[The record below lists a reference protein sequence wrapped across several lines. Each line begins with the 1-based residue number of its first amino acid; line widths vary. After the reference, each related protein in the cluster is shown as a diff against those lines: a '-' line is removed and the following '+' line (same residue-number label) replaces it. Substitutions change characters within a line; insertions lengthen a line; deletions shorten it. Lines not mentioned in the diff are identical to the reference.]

1 MRGVAVAVGGLLLV
15 GGAAIVVLAD
25 QQRVAEITHLQQQID
40 QVDARLDDARDENL
54 RLAER
59 LTTVRTQIADDDA
72 ALGDTTGFLP

>member
-15 GGAAIVVLAD
+15 GGAAVAVLAD
-25 QQRVAEITHLQQQID
+25 QQRVAEIAHLHEQID
-40 QVDARLDDARDENL
+40 QVDARLDDAREQNL

-59 LTTVRTQIADDDA
+59 LTTLRTQIAVDDA

>member
-15 GGAAIVVLAD
+15 GGAAVAVLAD
-25 QQRVAEITHLQQQID
+25 QQRVAEIAHLHDQID
-40 QVDARLDDARDENL
+40 QVGARLDDAREQNL

-59 LTTVRTQIADDDA
+59 LTTLRTQIADDDT

>member
-15 GGAAIVVLAD
+15 GGAAAAVLAD
-25 QQRVAEITHLQQQID
+25 QQRVAEIAHLHDQID
-40 QVDARLDDARDENL
+40 QVDARLDDAREQNL

-59 LTTVRTQIADDDA
+59 LTTLRTQIADDDA

>member
-40 QVDARLDDARDENL
+40 QVDARLDDARNENL

-59 LTTVRTQIADDDA
+59 LTTLRTQIDDDDA